1 MMDRDQTMDR
11 NQRMERGEM
20 ADRDG
25 RVDRDGRR
33 EDGLGVPGDRG
44 TTRLAAGLRRVAL
57 VACCSTP
64 VLAPVHASSQTL
76 ATDDPV
82 LHRIWVE
89 ATERSE
95 IEPLAQVLLDEL
107 GPRLT
112 ASPQMERAQAWA
124 VETLEGWGVDARLEE
139 YGTWEGWD
147 RGPSHVDLISPR
159 VRSLEGRILAWSPGT
174 GGAPVEGG
182 VTYPEGIRSPA
193 DWDAFLETVAGT
205 WVMLSF
211 PQPTCR
217 TDEQWAEYGLP
228 GSAVAMD
235 AAREAAE
242 EAWERNLANA
252 GSEDVRGRD
261 LHAQIEEA
269 GALGIITSIWPGSY
283 GTTRVFNA
291 YNRATPTFELGC
303 EDYGLVYRLAANG
316 QAPVVRLTAEAEN
329 LGEIPVFNVI
339 GEIRGTERPDEY
351 VVLSAHYDSWEG
363 ASGATDNGSGSVLM
377 LETMRI
383 LRAAYP
389 EPRRTILIGL
399 WSGEEQGLNGS
410 RAFTEDHP
418 EVVDG
423 LQALWNQDNGTGRVV
438 RLSAQGLVGA
448 TPFLASWMSKV
459 PEEVA
464 RHVELQLPGSPGGG
478 GSDYASFVCYGA
490 PAFSLS
496 ALSWDY
502 GSHTWHTHRDTFD
515 KLVFDDLR
523 NNAVLTASLA
533 YLAADDPAF
542 VDRTRREV
550 LVGRG
555 GQPVQWPECRPAV
568 RRSTDSSRMQ

>member
-1 MMDRDQTMDR
+1 MDA
-11 NQRMERGEM
+11 G
-20 ADRDG
+20 
-25 RVDRDGRR
+25 
-33 EDGLGVPGDRG
+33 RG
-44 TTRLAAGLRRVAL
+44 TKRSEAGGATGRTVAAVV
-57 VACCSTP
+57 VAC
-64 VLAPVHASSQTL
+64 VLVLGPAPAAAQTL

-82 LHRIWVE
+82 LQRIWVE
-89 ATERSE
+89 GMERSQ
-95 IEPLAQVLLDEL
+95 IEPLAQVLLDEI

-147 RGPSHVDLISPR
+147 RGPSHIDLMAPR

-182 VTYPEGIRSPA
+182 VTWPEDVRSPA
-193 DWDAFLETVAGT
+193 DWHGFLETVEGK
-205 WVMLSF
+205 WVMLDF

-217 TDEQWAEYGLP
+217 PDEQWAEYAVP
-228 GSAVAMD
+228 ESAMEMD
-235 AAREAAE
+235 AMRERAE
-242 EAWERNLANA
+242 EAWDRNLASA
-252 GSEDVRGRD
+252 GSRDGRQRD

-269 GALGIITSIWPGSY
+269 GALGVITSNWPGSY

-291 YNRATPTFELGC
+291 YNRETPTFELGC
-303 EDYGLVYRLAANG
+303 EDYGLVHRLAANG
-316 QAPVVRLTAEAEN
+316 QEPVVRLTAESEN
-329 LGEIPVFNVI
+329 RGEIPVFNVI
-339 GEIRGTERPDEY
+339 GEIRGSELPDEY
-351 VVLSAHYDSWEG
+351 VVLSAHFDSWEG
-363 ASGATDNGSGSVLM
+363 GSGATDNGSGSVLM
-377 LETMRI
+377 LETIRI
-383 LRAAYP
+383 LKAAYP
-389 EPRRTILIGL
+389 SPRRTILIGL

-423 LQALWNQDNGTGRVV
+423 LQALWNQDNGTGRIV

-448 TPFLASWMSKV
+448 TPSIASWMSKV
-459 PEEVA
+459 PAEVSQY
-464 RHVELQLPGSPGGG
+464 VELELPGTPGGG

-490 PAFSLS
+490 PGFSLG

-515 KLVFDDLR
+515 KLVFDDLM

-533 YLAADDPAF
+533 YLSADDPGF

-550 LVGRG
+550 GRA
-555 GQPVQWPECRPAV
+555 GQPMAWPECQPAV
-568 RRSTDSSRMQ
+568 RRSADSSRMQ